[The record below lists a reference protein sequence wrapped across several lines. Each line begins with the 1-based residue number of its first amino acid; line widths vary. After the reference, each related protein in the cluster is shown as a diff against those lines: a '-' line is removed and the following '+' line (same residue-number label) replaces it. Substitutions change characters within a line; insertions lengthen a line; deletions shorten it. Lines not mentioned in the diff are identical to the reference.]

1 MRKRA
6 APTALPAESRRADAA
21 SAPDRVRGLR
31 HSLERVV
38 DEPGGRPSDR
48 GAPLQR
54 MDRGAAAASEDDD
67 FSRFAAERHGGGA
80 AAAAV
85 AVPAAAAP
93 AAAAP
98 AIPAAVAGV
107 AGAGGTIAEVEVGE
121 ISPGLPG
128 RIVTRGLG
136 DCIAVVGYSA
146 KNNVAV
152 MAHVNIPGQALAG
165 DDQALRAHRA
175 EYERVRSVILTRLG
189 PGYGEVAYH
198 IVRGR
203 MWQLV
208 EADLATGGYVW
219 SISMKGM
226 LLDVFRGATWGAPG
240 AIATWDGNTLTPS

>member
-1 MRKRA
+1 M
-6 APTALPAESRRADAA
+6 
-21 SAPDRVRGLR
+21 RGLR
-31 HSLERVV
+31 HSLERVL

-48 GAPLQR
+48 GATLQR
-54 MDRGAAAASEDDD
+54 MDRGAAAASGDDD

-80 AAAAV
+80 AAAAAV
-85 AVPAAAAP
+85 AAPAAP
-93 AAAAP
+93 AAA
-98 AIPAAVAGV
+98 
-107 AGAGGTIAEVEVGE
+107 GGTVAEVEVGE

-146 KNNVAV
+146 NNHIAV

-175 EYERVRSVILTRLG
+175 EYERVRGVIQTRLG
-189 PGYGEVAYH
+189 PGYGEIAYH

-203 MWQLV
+203 MWQVV

-240 AIATWDGNTLTPS
+240 AVATWDGNTLTPS